1 MSQPVGS
8 GGSRHRDVNSDS
20 VARLPA
26 TGPGSVAGIGRRA
39 AAFAVDALASSLIAA
54 LFVALFVSRRH
65 HSGPGASLPGTW
77 SVVPLAVDYVLGLTL
92 LGQTLGMRLLSLHL
106 IRTDRRAPIGIYR
119 AVLRTVLLL
128 LLIPAVVL
136 DRFHRGL
143 HDRVT
148 DTVVVNSR

>member
-1 MSQPVGS
+1 MSEPLHS
-8 GGSRHRDVNSDS
+8 AADSASDA
-20 VARLPA
+20 VAQLPPA
-26 TGPGSVAGIGRRA
+26 GPGSVASIGRRA

-54 LFVALFVSRRH
+54 LFLTLFGAGRRH
-65 HSGPGASLPGTW
+65 SGAGGSLPGTW
-77 SVVPLAVDYVLGLTL
+77 SVVPLALDYILGLTL

-106 IRTDRRAPIGIYR
+106 IRTDRRAPIGIFR
-119 AVLRTVLLL
+119 AVARTVLLL

-148 DTVVVNSR
+148 DTIVVNSR

>member
-1 MSQPVGS
+1 MSEPPHPAAASNPDNQP
-8 GGSRHRDVNSDS
+8 DS
-20 VARLPA
+20 VAQLPA
-26 TGPGSVAGIGRRA
+26 AGPGSVASIGRRA
-39 AAFAVDALASSLIAA
+39 AAFAIDALASTLIAA
-54 LFVALFVSRRH
+54 LFVAGRH
-65 HSGPGASLPGTW
+65 HPGPGGSLPGTW
-77 SVVPLAVDYVLGLTL
+77 SVVPLALDYVLGLTL
-92 LGQTLGMRLLSLHL
+92 LGQTVGMRLLSLHL
-106 IRTDRRAPIGIYR
+106 IRTDRRAPIGLYR

>member
-1 MSQPVGS
+1 MSDPLRSASGPSSGS
-8 GGSRHRDVNSDS
+8 DTVAQLPGS
-20 VARLPA
+20 
-26 TGPGSVAGIGRRA
+26 GPGSVAGIGRRA
-39 AAFAVDALASSLIAA
+39 MAFAVDALASSLIAA
-54 LFVALFVSRRH
+54 VLVTLFEAGRH
-65 HSGPGASLPGTW
+65 HSGPGGSLPGTW
-77 SVVPLAVDYVLGLTL
+77 SVVPLALDYVLGLTL
-92 LGQTLGMRLLSLHL
+92 LGQTVGMRLLSLHL
-106 IRTDRRAPIGIYR
+106 IRTDRRAPIGLYR

>member
-1 MSQPVGS
+1 MSESLRAGS
-8 GGSRHRDVNSDS
+8 PSGSDAGADS
-20 VARLPA
+20 VERLPA
-26 TGPGSVAGIGRRA
+26 AGAGSVAGIGRRA

-54 LFVALFVSRRH
+54 VFLSGRH
-65 HSGPGASLPGTW
+65 SSGPGGSLPGTW
-77 SVVPLAVDYVLGLTL
+77 SVVPLALDYVLGLTL

-106 IRTDRRAPIGIYR
+106 IRTDRRAPIGIFR
-119 AVLRTVLLL
+119 AVARTVLLL

-148 DTVVVNSR
+148 DTIVVNSR